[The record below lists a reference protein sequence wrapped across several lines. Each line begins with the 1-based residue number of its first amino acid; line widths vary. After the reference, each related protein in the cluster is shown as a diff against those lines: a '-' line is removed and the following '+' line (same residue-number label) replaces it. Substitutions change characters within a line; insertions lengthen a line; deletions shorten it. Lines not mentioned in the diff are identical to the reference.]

1 MMVESDDGVL
11 SKDQMGSSLIE
22 KGKDKD
28 KGNIDGVVLK
38 KGPWTSAEDAI
49 LVDYVKKHGEGN
61 WNAVQKYSG
70 LSRCGKS
77 CRLRWANHLRP
88 NLRKG
93 AFSADEERLI
103 VELHAKMGNK
113 WARMAAYLPGR
124 TDNEI
129 KNYWNTRIKR
139 RQRAGL
145 PLYPSELRMQ
155 AMQEGQ
161 QSSGF
166 HGIND
171 ANNGFF
177 ERSSGQIPDVV
188 FDSLKANQG
197 AFSFVPKLSDVSA
210 SSLLMKSLEP
220 PHFANLGPGALNCQ
234 KHLQES
240 IYMYSGFS
248 GNPKDAF
255 SSSNPFEDSRCEK
268 IARSFEYPYHD
279 PVEENSLPSFD
290 AVQGCHSFTNGF
302 SSTPEPIPEAL
313 ELELPSLQFI
323 ETDLGSSWDS
333 SPSPPTLLESVDR
346 LIQSPPR
353 SIKLDSECPSP
364 CNNGLLETLVYEAKT
379 LSSAKNQSSDKS
391 SNSSAPTP
399 GDISSSSL
407 NFYKTEWD
415 EYGDPIS
422 PLGHS
427 ATSVFNE
434 QTPVSA
440 SGSSLDDR
448 LHADIFPVSN
458 FKLESFNQF
467 QSPAREQEFPTQYD
481 YTRPDALLAS
491 SGWFG
496 FQSGSFKAQG
506 APMPDSMASLLGDD
520 DLTSDSKQTAEAYS
534 WNNMPAVCQISELP

>member
-1 MMVESDDGVL
+1 MVESDDGVL
-11 SKDQMGSSLIE
+11 SKDQMDSSLVG
-22 KGKDKD
+22 KGKDK
-28 KGNIDGVVLK
+28 GTIDGVVLK

-88 NLRKG
+88 NLKKG

-103 VELHAKMGNK
+103 VDLHAKMGNK

-145 PLYPSELRMQ
+145 PLYPSELCMQ
-155 AMQEGQ
+155 VMQEGQ
-161 QSSGF
+161 QCSNF
-166 HGIND
+166 NGIND

-177 ERSSGQIPDVV
+177 ESSSGQIPDVV

-197 AFSFVPKLSDVSA
+197 GFSFFPEHSDVSA
-210 SSLLMKSLEP
+210 SSLLMKSLGP
-220 PHFANLGPGALNCQ
+220 PQFSSFGPGALIRQ
-234 KHLQES
+234 KRLQES
-240 IYMYSGFS
+240 IYLYSGFS

-255 SSSNPFEDSRCEK
+255 SSSNPFEDGRREK
-268 IARSFEYPYHD
+268 IARSLEYSYHD

-290 AVQGCHSFTNGF
+290 AVQGSHSFTNGF
-302 SSTPEPIPEAL
+302 SSAPGPIPEAL
-313 ELELPSLQFI
+313 GLELPSLQYI
-323 ETDLGSSWDS
+323 ETDMGSSWDT
-333 SPSPPTLLESVDR
+333 SPSPPGLLESVDK

-353 SIKLDSECPSP
+353 SVKLDSDCPSP

-399 GDISSSSL
+399 GDISSSS
-407 NFYKTEWD
+407 NIYKTEWD
-415 EYGDPIS
+415 DYGNPIS

-427 ATSVFNE
+427 ATSIFNE
-434 QTPVSA
+434 QTPISA

-448 LHADIFPVSN
+448 MHADIFPVSN
-458 FKLESFNQF
+458 VKEEPFNQF
-467 QSPAREQEFPTQYD
+467 QSPEREQKFPTQYE

-496 FQSGSFKAQG
+496 LQS
-506 APMPDSMASLLGDD
+506 DSMAALLGD
-520 DLTSDSKQTAEAYS
+520 DLTSDYKQTAEAYVSIDQGERMDVYS
-534 WNNMPAVCQISELP
+534 WNNMPAFCQISELP